1 MKYPKNIQNRIKRI
15 EGQIKGVKR
24 MMIEEESNTKVM
36 TQLQAVISSLESMK
50 MEMIKQQMKESVVSD
65 VKKTLGIEE

>member
-15 EGQIKGVKR
+15 EGQVKGVKR

-50 MEMIKQQMKESVVSD
+50 MEMVKQQMKESIVSD